1 MAVTPDGY
9 CHAQRAHAVGQR
21 PGRRGSCRHRH
32 HGNGRWADLLVR
44 LWQRPHP
51 SPCAWACPCGLRHW
65 SHPLSTYPSSGSCSA
80 PAPRPERRDTRSAP
94 AGAST
99 VAIRQPRHPRLER
112 RRPLVAGEFGKA
124 MFDAVGPLLLIGWA
138 EVGPQLLQAGAAT
151 RRQLLEE
158 IGSELARVDTATDTV
173 LVARP
178 RTSEAPAGVAD
189 RRLPVVADGEL
200 VDHARREDARH

>member
-1 MAVTPDGY
+1 
-9 CHAQRAHAVGQR
+9 
-21 PGRRGSCRHRH
+21 
-32 HGNGRWADLLVR
+32 
-44 LWQRPHP
+44 
-51 SPCAWACPCGLRHW
+51 
-65 SHPLSTYPSSGSCSA
+65 
-80 PAPRPERRDTRSAP
+80 
-94 AGAST
+94 
-99 VAIRQPRHPRLER
+99 
-112 RRPLVAGEFGKA
+112 VAGEFGKA